1 MKGNKKILVVAVLLL
16 LIAVSY
22 STYAIYKSE
31 ATASSSVQTAA
42 WVVEVNDQAL
52 TQATHTFTL
61 GTINWATPTV
71 SKVAGKIAPGDHGTV
86 TIEIDATG
94 TEVDVDYTVSID
106 TTAFDNDQFEVV
118 AATGSAAPLT
128 GTIAYSDASKVKT
141 VTLDIKWN
149 AVDTAAANTDDLGD
163 AGSAALA
170 IPVTVTVVQ
179 NPNPA
184 TP

>member
-1 MKGNKKILVVAVLLL
+1 MKGNKKILVVAILLL

-31 ATASSSVQTAA
+31 ATASTSVSTAA

-61 GTINWATPTV
+61 DSITWATPTV
-71 SKVAGKIAPGDHGTV
+71 SKVSGKIAPGDHGTV
-86 TIEIDATG
+86 DIEIDATG
-94 TEVDVDYTVSID
+94 TEVDVDYTVAID
-106 TTAFDNDQFEVV
+106 TTNFDNNQFSVA

-128 GTIAYSDASKVKT
+128 GTIHYSDASKVKT
-141 VTLDIKWN
+141 VTLEIKWN
-149 AVDTAAANTDDLGD
+149 AVDTSAANTEDLGD
-163 AGSAALA
+163 AGQSNLS
-170 IPVTVTVVQ
+170 IPITVTVVQ

-184 TP
+184 A

>member
-31 ATASSSVQTAA
+31 ATADATVSTAA

-61 GTINWATPTV
+61 GNITWATPTV
-71 SKVAGKIAPGDHGTV
+71 SKVAGKIAPGDHGTATV
-86 TIEIDATG
+86 EIDATG
-94 TEVDVDYTVSID
+94 TEVDVDYTVSIN
-106 TTAFDNDQFEVV
+106 TTAFNNNQFSVT
-118 AATGSAAPLT
+118 ADANGDPLT

-141 VTLDIKWN
+141 ITLNINWN
-149 AVDTAAANTDDLGD
+149 AVDTTAANTDDLGD
-163 AGSAALA
+163 AGQASLA